1 MTIERIEQDQQQQD
15 EGDRPQ
21 SDEHQVQAS
30 IRVLCL
36 HDANS
41 NAKELHQWLQPL
53 DERLYNNHRIE
64 FVYVNAPLV
73 MIEDD
78 MEAEDRKRLW
88 WEATDDHPLVGL
100 DASLLH
106 IQQIWK
112 SLPFSGVLAVGQGA
126 AIASLLP
133 MMEPGID
140 FGIFLYGKAL
150 LEENEPMM
158 AHWPCLHLV
167 QESQVEHPDV
177 QRLVTQLPGQIHVSA
192 SHTLTKP
199 EWNAMGKFLVEQKKE
214 MRESGT
220 GEELVLQLQLHNI
233 EQEASRVI
241 AQMIAD
247 DPPKALMAVIQPN
260 AEVSGW
266 SGPKRREFGAEGGG
280 APCPSE
286 FLLKRE
292 KRASN
297 PSGPS
302 RQHPNAASDEDDQV
316 ENKQELENH

>member
-1 MTIERIEQDQQQQD
+1 MTFERIEQDHQHQD
-15 EGDRPQ
+15 EEDKSQRANYQ
-21 SDEHQVQAS
+21 SQAS

-41 NAKELHQWLQPL
+41 NAKELHKWLQPL
-53 DERLYNNHRIE
+53 DERLYYKHSIE
-64 FVYVNAPLV
+64 FVYINAPLV
-73 MIEDD
+73 VIEED
-78 MEAEDRKRLW
+78 MDAEDRKRVW
-88 WEATDDHPLVGL
+88 WEATDRHPHVGL

-112 SLPFSGVLAVGQGA
+112 SLPFSGILAVGQGA

-140 FGIFLYGKAL
+140 FGIFLHGKAL

-167 QESQVEHPDV
+167 DESNITDPDV
-177 QRLVTQLPGQIHVSA
+177 QRLVTQFPGQIHVSA
-192 SHTLTKP
+192 SPTLSKP
-199 EWNAMGKFLVEQKKE
+199 EWNAMGKFLVEKKKE
-214 MRESGT
+214 MRDSGS
-220 GEELVLQLQLHNI
+220 GEELILQMQLHSI
-233 EQEASRVI
+233 EQVASRVI

-286 FLLKRE
+286 FLLKRG

-297 PSGPS
+297 PSGPR
-302 RQHPNAASDEDDQV
+302 RQHPNAARDEGEHV
-316 ENKQELENH
+316 EELQENHQK

>member
-1 MTIERIEQDQQQQD
+1 MTFARVEQDQQQQD
-15 EGDRPQ
+15 EEDKPDDANHH
-21 SDEHQVQAS
+21 SQAS

-41 NAKELHQWLQPL
+41 NAKELHKLLQPL
-53 DERLYNNHRIE
+53 DERLYYKHKIE
-64 FVYVNAPLV
+64 FVYINAPLV
-73 MIEDD
+73 VIEED
-78 MEAEDRKRLW
+78 MEAEDRKRMW
-88 WEATDDHPLVGL
+88 WEATNEHPHVGL

-112 SLPFSGVLAVGQGA
+112 SLPFSGILAVGQGA

-140 FGIFLYGKAL
+140 FGIFVYGKAL

-158 AHWPCLHLV
+158 AHWPCLHIV
-167 QESQVEHPDV
+167 DEPKVTDPNV
-177 QRLVTQLPGQIHVSA
+177 QRLVTQLPGQIHISA
-192 SHTLTKP
+192 SPSLTKP
-199 EWNAMGKFLVEQKKE
+199 EWNAMGKFLVQQKKE
-214 MRESGT
+214 MRDSGS
-220 GEELVLQLQLHNI
+220 GEELILQMQLHNV
-233 EQEASRVI
+233 EQIASRVI
-241 AQMIAD
+241 AHMVAD

-292 KRASN
+292 NRASN

-302 RQHPNAASDEDDQV
+302 RHHPNAVRAEDDQ
-316 ENKQELENH
+316 QENH

>member
-1 MTIERIEQDQQQQD
+1 MTFARVEQDQQQQD
-15 EGDRPQ
+15 EEDKPDDANHH
-21 SDEHQVQAS
+21 SQAS

-41 NAKELHQWLQPL
+41 NAKELHKLLQPL
-53 DERLYNNHRIE
+53 DERLYYKHKIE
-64 FVYVNAPLV
+64 FVYINAPLV
-73 MIEDD
+73 VIEED
-78 MEAEDRKRLW
+78 MEAEDRKRMW
-88 WEATDDHPLVGL
+88 WEATNECPHVGL

-112 SLPFSGVLAVGQGA
+112 SLPFSGILAVGQGA

-140 FGIFLYGKAL
+140 FGIFVYGKAL

-158 AHWPCLHLV
+158 AHWPCLHIV
-167 QESQVEHPDV
+167 DEPKVTDSDV
-177 QRLVTQLPGQIHVSA
+177 QRLVTQLPGQIHISA
-192 SHTLTKP
+192 SPSLTKP
-199 EWNAMGKFLVEQKKE
+199 EWNAMGKFLVQQKME
-214 MRESGT
+214 MRDSGS
-220 GEELVLQLQLHNI
+220 GEELILQMQLHNV
-233 EQEASRVI
+233 EQIASRVI

-292 KRASN
+292 KRASI

-302 RQHPNAASDEDDQV
+302 RHHPNTARDEDDQ
-316 ENKQELENH
+316 QENH